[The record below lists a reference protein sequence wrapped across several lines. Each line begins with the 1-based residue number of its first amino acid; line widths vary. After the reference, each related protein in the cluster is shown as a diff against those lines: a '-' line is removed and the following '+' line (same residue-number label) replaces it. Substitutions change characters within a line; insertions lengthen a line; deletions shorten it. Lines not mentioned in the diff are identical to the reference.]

1 MFYAGV
7 SVPDDFL
14 SAHTSTDTQTF
25 GAETLPPSH
34 CLSDTQTHVRMSRKK
49 SGLNKREWGAAKKS
63 LRVNT
68 HGGKENISAVFQKK
82 VKATECK
89 ETSALTLYPKPL
101 YTEQISGEVERGP
114 GCTFEQYQVVPPDG
128 AGSQSSIHSE
138 GLYTPARKICANVS
152 WIKTFF
158 RLIYF

>member
-1 MFYAGV
+1 MR
-7 SVPDDFL
+7 
-14 SAHTSTDTQTF
+14 
-25 GAETLPPSH
+25 
-34 CLSDTQTHVRMSRKK
+34 CC
-49 SGLNKREWGAAKKS
+49 KKS

-82 VKATECK
+82 VKAK
-89 ETSALTLYPKPL
+89 LYPKPL

-128 AGSQSSIHSE
+128 AGSQSSVHSE

-152 WIKTFF
+152 
-158 RLIYF
+158 